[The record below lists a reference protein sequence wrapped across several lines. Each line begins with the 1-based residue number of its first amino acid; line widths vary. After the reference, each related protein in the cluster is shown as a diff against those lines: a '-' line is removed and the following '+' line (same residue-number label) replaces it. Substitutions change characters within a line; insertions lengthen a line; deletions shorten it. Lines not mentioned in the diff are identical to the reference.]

1 MMVDMVPREARP
13 SGLFG
18 KGWIVVFD
26 VPGTSLRTAIKE
38 KEESIHYADVRY
50 ADVRFR
56 KRSMS

>member
-26 VPGTSLRTAIKE
+26 VPGTSWRTAIKE
-38 KEESIHYADVRY
+38 KEESIHYADVR
-50 ADVRFR
+50 FR
-56 KRSMS
+56 KRSTS